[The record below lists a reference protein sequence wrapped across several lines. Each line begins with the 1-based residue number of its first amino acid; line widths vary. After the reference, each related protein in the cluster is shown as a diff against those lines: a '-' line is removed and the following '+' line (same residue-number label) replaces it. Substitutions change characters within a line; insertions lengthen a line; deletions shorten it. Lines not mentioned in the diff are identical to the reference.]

1 MKQPAYLHRISW
13 TSPAFLLLVL
23 AVAIVAIHLTSI
35 FKIGTSD
42 RQITSILFWAAA
54 ANLTWERHQKLTFHT
69 GLGASILGGGLL
81 SLLLLKAN
89 GYCEE
94 SFLIAY
100 PFIAAIALAL
110 LAAGF
115 KGLRVYWREIVLLFF
130 LGIPEVLWSKLS
142 DPSPLTARFASSL
155 LWFSGHPVTQ
165 KGIYLQMPGGTV
177 QVYSGCSGVVAMTQ
191 LLGMAVLLLML
202 LPLPWTRLQKLSLPV
217 AAIAI
222 GFIVNSLRVALMAIL
237 VTQNNMAAFE
247 YWHEGSGS
255 LVFSVISTG
264 LLLSLLWL
272 LMQIFTRPLQPE
284 ELESR

>member
-1 MKQPAYLHRISW
+1 MKQVHLPRIAW
-13 TSPAFLLLVL
+13 TSPALLLLVL
-23 AVAIVAIHLTSI
+23 AVAMMVINLTLV
-35 FKIGTSD
+35 FKISTSD
-42 RQITSILFWAAA
+42 RQITSVLFWAAA
-54 ANLTWERHQKLTFHT
+54 ASLIWERHQKLTFET
-69 GLGASILGGGLL
+69 GWGASLLGGGLL
-81 SLLLLKAN
+81 ALLLLKSN

-94 SFLIAY
+94 SFLIAF
-100 PFIAAIALAL
+100 PFIAAIALAM

-130 LGIPEVLWSKLS
+130 VGTPEVIWSQLN

-165 KGIYLQMPGGTV
+165 KGIYLHMPGGTV

-191 LLGMAVLLLML
+191 LLGMSVLFLML
-202 LPLPWTRLQKLSLPV
+202 LPLPWHRWQKLILPV

-237 VTQNNMAAFE
+237 VAQNQMAAFE
-247 YWHEGSGS
+247 YWHAGSGS

-264 LLLSLLWL
+264 LLLLLLWL
-272 LMQIFTRPLQPE
+272 LIQIFDRPQEREEPE
-284 ELESR
+284 S